1 MMFFGRRREICQLL
15 IAVLLCM
22 PALAGQ
28 STSSPSIMKTVS
40 SNASNA
46 SNETTSSSKVGY
58 IYSSYFNVQEPSSL
72 IRNYVFFPLLT
83 RWRLF
88 VLAEKIEVRNQN
100 EMCIRF
106 TGNYETFISY
116 NIILTDMVFP

>member
-1 MMFFGRRREICQLL
+1 MMLFGRRREICQLL

-28 STSSPSIMKTVS
+28 STSSPSIMTTTS

-58 IYSSYFNVQEPSSL
+58 IVH
-72 IRNYVFFPLLT
+72 I
-83 RWRLF
+83 LF
-88 VLAEKIEVRNQN
+88 CSR
-100 EMCIRF
+100 
-106 TGNYETFISY
+106 
-116 NIILTDMVFP
+116 PH

>member
-1 MMFFGRRREICQLL
+1 MMLFGRRHEICQLL

-58 IYSSYFNVQEPSSL
+58 IVH
-72 IRNYVFFPLLT
+72 I
-83 RWRLF
+83 LF
-88 VLAEKIEVRNQN
+88 RS
-100 EMCIRF
+100 R
-106 TGNYETFISY
+106 
-116 NIILTDMVFP
+116 PR